1 MLSDVG
7 VLFVVMDVG
16 TWFCNAL
23 MCLVLRAVES
33 SSYWSSK
40 PLCRVVD
47 VVGFVLFVSGR

>member
-1 MLSDVG
+1 VNDNLVESCASRCG
-7 VLFVVMDVG
+7 HLFIVIDVG

-23 MCLVLRAVES
+23 MCLVLHAIEV

-47 VVGFVLFVSGR
+47 VVL

>member
-1 MLSDVG
+1 VLPDVG
-7 VLFVVMDVG
+7 VLFVVIDVG

-23 MCLVLRAVES
+23 MCLVLCAVEV

-47 VVGFVLFVSGR
+47 VVL